1 MRARYLPLALLL
13 AFLAFWLYAWMA
25 APDILYGDA
34 GEFQFTLPLA
44 GVSHPT
50 GYPLFHGLGWI
61 WERGFQGNPARG
73 ANLFSAMWGGVAVG
87 MAYLLSAEALER
99 LLARM
104 AWPGGTRWLALIT
117 TLLFALNPTLW
128 ALSVQAEVYTMQV
141 ALMAAFLAAVL
152 AAGRRR
158 DPWPL
163 WPAALL
169 LGLGLA
175 HHLTIL
181 FLIPGA
187 LLFLWLTQPQ
197 ALRPR
202 AMLRLLPW
210 VLGPLLLYLYIPW
223 RAGASPWLFPHLTPD
238 EVLPLFDHSPLGV
251 LRFILGIGFASAL
264 GTVSL
269 PARLAQAG
277 QLYLA
282 HFTGIGLGVAGLGLV
297 ALVIEGAWPLLIL
310 TGTSFLLLQLFN
322 LLYGIGDI
330 ATYYLPLYLLVTLWL
345 GLGLAYVVEGLT
357 RLTSPRWRRYGLLV
371 LVLALW
377 IPWQVL
383 PPQRAQWDRRE
394 DRAPRARWEGIL
406 AQPLDPHGILVSN
419 DRDEMVPLI
428 YLQQIEHRA
437 TGMLGLFPR
446 IAATPEWADLNGTL
460 KQALATTRPVYLI
473 KPMPGIEALYRVRPV
488 GGDVFQVLGPQRPPA
503 QNYEAPYTSALRWL
517 GVTWSGPVEPGATLT
532 ITLYWR
538 AVQQPPQVWH
548 SFLHLTDPSGDKV
561 AQAQDHRPGGDY
573 MPSPLWRPGDV
584 IVDSFQ
590 LPLPAEMP
598 PGEYTLLAGFYDPTT
613 GQRVAPPLEVAILRR

>member
-1 MRARYLPLALLL
+1 MRFRYLSLALIL
-13 AFLAFWLYAWMA
+13 ALLAFWLYAFMA
-25 APDILYGDA
+25 APDILYGDS

-50 GYPLFHGLGWI
+50 GYPLFHILGWV
-61 WERGFQGNPARG
+61 WERGFQENPARG
-73 ANLFSAMWGGVAVG
+73 ANLFSALWGGVAIG
-87 MAYLLSAEALER
+87 MFYLLSAEALER

-104 AWPGGTRWLALIT
+104 AWPGGTKWLALIT

-128 ALSVQAEVYTMQV
+128 ALSVRAEVYTMEA
-141 ALMAAFLAAVL
+141 ALMAAFLAAIL
-152 AAGRRR
+152 AAGRPM

-175 HHLTIL
+175 HHLTTL

-187 LLFLWLTQPQ
+187 ILFLWLTQPQ

-202 AMLRLLPW
+202 AMVRLLPW

-223 RAGASPWLFPHLTPD
+223 RAGASPWLFPQLTPN
-238 EVLPLFDHSPLGV
+238 EVLPLFDASPPGV

-264 GTVSL
+264 GTVAL

-277 QLYLA
+277 QLYLT
-282 HFTGIGLGVAGLGLV
+282 HFTGAGLVVAGLGLV

-310 TGTSFLLLQLFN
+310 TGTSFLLLQFFN

-330 ATYYLPLYLLVTLWL
+330 ATYYLPLYLLVILWL

-357 RLTSPRWRRYGLLV
+357 RLTSPRWRRYGLL
-371 LVLALW
+371 LPLLALW
-377 IPWQVL
+377 IPWHVL
-383 PPQRAQWDRRE
+383 PPQRAQWDLRE
-394 DRAPRARWEGIL
+394 DRTPRARWEAIL
-406 AQPLDPHGILVSN
+406 AQPLDPQGLLVSN
-419 DRDEMVPLI
+419 DRDEMVPFI
-428 YLQQIEHRA
+428 YLQQVEHRA

-446 IAATPEWADLNGTL
+446 VASTPEWADLNVTL
-460 KQALATTRPVYLI
+460 KQALETARPVYLI
-473 KPMPGIEALYRVRPV
+473 KRMPGIETLYRVQPV
-488 GGDVFQVLGPQRPPA
+488 GEGVFQVLGPQRPPA
-503 QNYEAPYTSALRWL
+503 LSYEAPYTPTLRWL

-538 AVQQPPQVWH
+538 VVQQPPQVWH
-548 SFLHLTDPSGDKV
+548 SFLHLTNASGEKV

-573 MPSPLWRPGDV
+573 LPSPLWRPGDV
-584 IVDSFQ
+584 IMDSFQ
-590 LPLPAEMP
+590 LPLPAEMS
-598 PGEYTLLAGFYDPTT
+598 PGEYTLLAGFYDPAT
-613 GQRVAPPLEVAILRR
+613 GQRIAPPLKVAILRR